1 MIQLF
6 YTDPKTFVTTEML
19 GEWSGGTDLD
29 NRWLH
34 LTNPTDR
41 EIELVARC
49 TGASED
55 FLKAALDEEEKAR
68 IDVEDSNTLAIFDIP
83 IIEEED
89 NYYTYGT
96 LPFGVVITKNCI
108 ISVCLKETSLIQSL
122 IGGRVKN
129 FMTAKKTR
137 LLYQLL
143 YFTHTKYQ
151 NYLKQIDKSTQRIQD
166 ELVKSTKNKALL
178 QMLDLEKSLLYFS
191 TSLRGNGFVIDKL
204 SKTTAVKKYEED
216 EELLEDVAIE
226 NRQAIEMCNIY
237 REVLSVNMD
246 AWGSIINNNMNSI
259 MKLLTSITFVISV
272 PTMISGLWG
281 MNTGVPF
288 EGESWGFWVATG
300 IAGIA
305 ATIASIIL
313 HKKKML

>member
-6 YTDPKTFVTTEML
+6 YTDPKTLETTELL

-68 IDVEDSNTLAIFDIP
+68 IDSEDNNTLTIFDIP
-83 IIEEED
+83 IIEEESE
-89 NYYTYGT
+89 YYTYGT

-108 ISVCLKETSLIQSL
+108 ISVCLKETSIIQSL
-122 IGGRVKN
+122 IGGRAKN

-143 YFTHTKYQ
+143 YFTHTRYLS
-151 NYLKQIDKSTQRIQD
+151 YLKQIDKASQRIQD
-166 ELVKSTKNKALL
+166 ELVKSTKNKELL
-178 QMLDLEKSLLYFS
+178 QMLDLEKSLVYFS

-204 SKTTAVKKYEED
+204 GKSSAVRKYEED

-226 NRQAIEMCNIY
+226 NRQAVEMCNIY
-237 REVLSVNMD
+237 RDVLSGTMD
-246 AWGSIINNNMNSI
+246 AWGSVINNNMNSI

-288 EGESWGFWVATG
+288 EGKSWGFWIATA
-300 IAGIA
+300 IAGLA
-305 ATIASIIL
+305 ATISAFIL

>member
-6 YTDPKTFVTTEML
+6 YTNPKTLVTTEML

-68 IDVEDSNTLAIFDIP
+68 IDVEDSNTLTIFDIP

-122 IGGRVKN
+122 IAGRVKN

-151 NYLKQIDKSTQRIQD
+151 NYLKQIDKATQRIQD

-191 TSLRGNGFVIDKL
+191 TSLRGNGFIIDKL
-204 SKTTAVKKYEED
+204 SKTTAVRKYEED

-288 EGESWGFWVATG
+288 EGKSWGFWVATG
-300 IAGIA
+300 IAGLA

>member
-6 YTDPKTFVTTEML
+6 YTDPATLETSEML

-49 TGASED
+49 TGASEE

-68 IDVEDSNTLAIFDIP
+68 IDVDDGNILTIFDIP
-83 IIEEED
+83 VIEEED
-89 NYYTYGT
+89 KYFTYAT
-96 LPFGVVITKNCI
+96 LPFGVIITKDCI
-108 ISVCLKETSLIQSL
+108 ISVCLKETSIIQSL
-122 IGGRVKN
+122 IGGRAKN

-137 LLYQLL
+137 ILYQLL
-143 YFTHTKYQ
+143 YFTHTKYL
-151 NYLKQIDKSTQRIQD
+151 NYLRQIDKSSQRIQD
-166 ELVKSTKNKALL
+166 ELVKSTKNKELL
-178 QMLDLEKSLLYFS
+178 QMLDLEKSLVYFS
-191 TSLRGNGFVIDKL
+191 TSLRSNGYVIDKL
-204 SKTTAVKKYEED
+204 IKTTAIKKYEED

-226 NRQAIEMCNIY
+226 NRQAVEMCNIY
-237 REVLSVNMD
+237 RDVLSGTMD
-246 AWGSIINNNMNSI
+246 AWGSVINNNMNSI

-288 EGESWGFWVATG
+288 GGKSWGFWVVTG
-300 IAGIA
+300 IAGLA
-305 ATIASIIL
+305 ATVATLIL
-313 HKKKML
+313 HRKKML